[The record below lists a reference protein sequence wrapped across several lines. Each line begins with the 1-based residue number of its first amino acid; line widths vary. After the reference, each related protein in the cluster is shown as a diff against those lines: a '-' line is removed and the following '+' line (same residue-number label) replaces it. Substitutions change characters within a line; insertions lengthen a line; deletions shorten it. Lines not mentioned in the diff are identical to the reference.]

1 MLRVVIFVVS
11 FGLTWTSK
19 WKKEKKKPKHTYLNG
34 LKVLC
39 RPGKD
44 FLQGIHMHSFWL
56 YPHLRLST
64 AILQLTTYC
73 ILLCFL
79 PTVFPKLFL
88 FSLSSSKIP
97 QLPSLNTKPNG
108 FKSSYNFLLILCLCP
123 LYLSPSQSGLL
134 RSLPHAEHW
143 AHLTSISPLH
153 YCYKRNHSPC
163 QCATLSGR
171 GAGLWPQKCC
181 IFSLPHQPTLL
192 CLLSCMFTAG
202 TQGQELPSFLFL
214 YSN

>member
-1 MLRVVIFVVS
+1 MEKR
-11 FGLTWTSK
+11 K
-19 WKKEKKKPKHTYLNG
+19 KKKPKHTYLND

-56 YPHLRLST
+56 YPHPRLST
-64 AILQLTTYC
+64 AIVQLTTYC

-79 PTVFPKLFL
+79 PTVLPKLFL

-97 QLPSLNTKPNG
+97 QLPSLNTKPNV

-123 LYLSPSQSGLL
+123 PYLSPSQSGLL
-134 RSLPHAEHW
+134 WFLPHAEHW
-143 AHLTSISPLH
+143 AHLTSISSLH
-153 YCYKRNHSPC
+153 YFCKRDHSPC

-181 IFSLPHQPTLL
+181 IFSLSHQPTLL
-192 CLLSCMFTAG
+192 CLLSCIFTVG
-202 TQGQELPSFLFL
+202 TQGQGLPSFLFL